1 MISSNHIINQKI
13 SKENTIDKRNSCE
26 SNDTEENKLSINH
39 KFSYKFYSNFKPRK
53 NGTSHYKIYLDIINY
68 SILSK
73 RVVLNEYAVKI
84 YFYNKPDKILYDD
97 SPYGNNVELIM
108 NIFENYYITLDRLFE
123 NMIEIIKGTITKEIT
138 IIFS

>member
-1 MISSNHIINQKI
+1 MGNKVSPAEKTVDIFIEDYLKI
-13 SKENTIDKRNSCE
+13 LYQLDVDLKLFIDGK
-26 SNDTEENKLSINH
+26 H
-39 KFSYKFYSNFKPRK
+39 KFYSNYKPRK
-53 NGTSHYKIYLDIINY
+53 NSTTHYKIYLDIINY

-97 SPYGNNVELIM
+97 SPYGNNVELLM

-123 NMIEIIKGTITKEIT
+123 NMIETIKNHFLTDFTPLFVAKK
-138 IIFS
+138 